1 MATSSPQAAGRS
13 RGLLQPSRRGISGT
27 AIAGFLGAAWGLASY
42 LVLWGY
48 TSIQVTRSF
57 VDSPRGLL
65 LLMPARLVLWG
76 VHLAESR
83 IARSPFDFSR
93 NHAWIGILSTMAGA
107 ALVLLPLLLF
117 RAARAFRR
125 RRR

>member
-1 MATSSPQAAGRS
+1 MAMSSPHAAGRS
-13 RGLLQPSRRGISGT
+13 RGLLHPSRRGTSGT
-27 AIAGFLGAAWGLASY
+27 AIAAFLGAAWGVASY

-57 VDSPRGLL
+57 VDSPRGLV

-76 VHLAESR
+76 VHLVESR
-83 IARSPFDFSR
+83 IAGSSFDFSR
-93 NHAWIGILSTMAGA
+93 NHAWIGILSTMAGV

-117 RAARAFRR
+117 RALRAFRR